1 MTISGDGSVVV
12 TADSAG
18 LVKAWGVQSGREI
31 RELRNSR
38 RAVIRMS
45 VAGNRWLAT
54 ASADSV
60 KLWDLS
66 SGQELVLSEAPGK
79 PDQDSMAVS
88 SRLTPDDIAFL
99 PGGRGLLAARS
110 YYHGRTEVEIWNLG
124 PPALQRTHRIQLPG
138 GGCRKPLFVA
148 ANATLAYAA
157 CETDRVPVEALRVWE
172 LPSQTP
178 VPVPFDFPYG
188 AEEVSVS
195 PCGRWILVLCYS
207 LERQSWE
214 LRSWDIKTNWV
225 GTFPLH
231 LRRGPWPPD
240 PAYPWRPDVSV
251 LQVMPGGLRAIIALE
266 KGEPGLHDLS
276 TGAVLGRFPLQP
288 GPLLSA
294 INTDGNRVLFSGPDD
309 SLRLWQVDPPRELW
323 RIDPRAEIYALSFSL
338 DGNSAFA
345 IVAGGAQVILDW
357 RAWDV
362 GTAQEISPD
371 LAREYCPSPGPHT
384 VRTGPDGIRR
394 QIDWKLNGSLS
405 IRELDGGN
413 DYLLE
418 GQAEPPR
425 DVCQGR
431 SKIRPRWR
439 RNTRPPGR
447 WAECLSAVVRTGWSG
462 VWDRPWGGL
471 RRSGNPCAQPA
482 PSWGGGV
489 RAPGRPRGGGPSC
502 CVRGGSCRR

>member
-1 MTISGDGSVVV
+1 M
-12 TADSAG
+12 
-18 LVKAWGVQSGREI
+18 
-31 RELRNSR
+31 
-38 RAVIRMS
+38 
-45 VAGNRWLAT
+45 
-54 ASADSV
+54 
-60 KLWDLS
+60 
-66 SGQELVLSEAPGK
+66 
-79 PDQDSMAVS
+79 
-88 SRLTPDDIAFL
+88 
-99 PGGRGLLAARS
+99 
-110 YYHGRTEVEIWNLG
+110 
-124 PPALQRTHRIQLPG
+124 
-138 GGCRKPLFVA
+138 
-148 ANATLAYAA
+148 
-157 CETDRVPVEALRVWE
+157 
-172 LPSQTP
+172 
-178 VPVPFDFPYG
+178 
-188 AEEVSVS
+188 S

-345 IVAGGAQVILDW
+345 IVAGGAQVILNW

-425 DVCQGR
+425 DVLFTRDAARVTTVARELTPHAWALFTFDLVSGAR
-431 SKIRPRWR
+431 SKSFAIPSDGIWDWSATAGLAVVHSGAGSLTVVDLRSSAAIRSIGVGSEPSTLALSP
-439 RNTRPPGR
+439 NGR
-447 WAECLSAVVRTGWSG
+447 WVLVACEDWLSCWSTASG
-462 VWDRPWGGL
+462 EKLWETQATAPITLIDVSAGSQRLVTASDATVTVWDLTSGTGLGSFTREGSGPVVITPDGGTVVACEQ
-471 RRSGNPCAQPA
+471 SG
-482 PSWGGGV
+482 
-489 RAPGRPRGGGPSC
+489 
-502 CVRGGSCRR
+502 CVHMLQVVE